1 MPNMMIL
8 AAAVFLY
15 VLMSLAVYFYVFGL
29 INTSYLRIFQFA
41 LYILLFCFA
50 LTVGI
55 GVEYVLRSLPPI
67 GTSLAAIE

>member
-1 MPNMMIL
+1 MIL
-8 AAAVFLY
+8 AAAIFLY

-41 LYILLFCFA
+41 LCILLFCFA

-55 GVEYVLRSLPPI
+55 GVEYLLRYLRPT
-67 GTSLAAIE
+67 GTTLAAIE